1 MHDFTFTMPAGI
13 RYGIG
18 MHEQLGTMLKDEMQ
32 FQKVFI
38 LTGRHV
44 ARSGIIE
51 KITTSLA
58 EAGLEYQIFAE
69 AVPEPAV
76 EDIDRIVGI
85 LRASGADAVL
95 AVGGGSPIDTA
106 KAVCMLMT
114 HEGLSLW
121 RQQNGYEAGNAADRD
136 PDHRGKWK

>member
-1 MHDFTFTMPAGI
+1 MQLYSFICTHQSRRITRMHDFTFTMPAGI

-51 KITTSLA
+51 K
-58 EAGLEYQIFAE
+58 
-69 AVPEPAV
+69 
-76 EDIDRIVGI
+76 
-85 LRASGADAVL
+85 
-95 AVGGGSPIDTA
+95 
-106 KAVCMLMT
+106 
-114 HEGLSLW
+114 
-121 RQQNGYEAGNAADRD
+121 
-136 PDHRGKWK
+136 

>member
-51 KITTSLA
+51 SKVYPLSRTFLSNRQTVTVT
-58 EAGLEYQIFAE
+58 F
-69 AVPEPAV
+69 PA
-76 EDIDRIVGI
+76 DNF
-85 LRASGADAVL
+85 LF
-95 AVGGGSPIDTA
+95 PIG
-106 KAVCMLMT
+106 CM
-114 HEGLSLW
+114 
-121 RQQNGYEAGNAADRD
+121 
-136 PDHRGKWK
+136 K

>member
-1 MHDFTFTMPAGI
+1 MHDFTFTMLAGI

-51 KITTSLA
+51 K
-58 EAGLEYQIFAE
+58 
-69 AVPEPAV
+69 
-76 EDIDRIVGI
+76 
-85 LRASGADAVL
+85 
-95 AVGGGSPIDTA
+95 
-106 KAVCMLMT
+106 
-114 HEGLSLW
+114 
-121 RQQNGYEAGNAADRD
+121 
-136 PDHRGKWK
+136 